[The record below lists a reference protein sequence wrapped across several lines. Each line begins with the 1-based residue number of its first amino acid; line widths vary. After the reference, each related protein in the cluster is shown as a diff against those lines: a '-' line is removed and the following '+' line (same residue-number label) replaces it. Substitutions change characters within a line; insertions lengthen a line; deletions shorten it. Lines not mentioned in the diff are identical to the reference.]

1 MSRDV
6 VIIGGGITG
15 LAAAHRLQAALGP
28 GAVTLLECT
37 DSLGGKIRS
46 RRLGEFLL
54 EDGPDSIL
62 ASRPAG
68 VQLCQAL
75 GIASRLVGTE
85 PHAAPSQVKRGDRLF
100 PLPAGFSGLV
110 PSRRGQ
116 LLTSRLLSL
125 PGRIRAALEPLV
137 RPGDGEADESVGA
150 FFRRRFGPEA
160 YSRLFEPL
168 LAGIHAGDGDQLSL
182 DATFPQ
188 LRELERTAGSVLK
201 GMRGREQ
208 AAVPPGSA
216 FVTFP
221 GGLAELVDAL
231 AEQLTGTDLRTSS
244 KVIAVE
250 ADGPGY
256 RVTLAS
262 GTDIAAQALVIA
274 TPAHAAAPLLAALDP
289 ELAGSLRSIPHVDT
303 AVVSLAFRRTD
314 VHHPLPGYGYLSP
327 RIEGGPVV
335 GCTFVSRKFAGR
347 APSDTH
353 LFRCFIGRH
362 GDDALA
368 LADHAE
374 LVRLARAELRRTLG
388 IHAEPVLA
396 QVARW
401 PGGMP
406 QYTVGHR
413 DRVEAI
419 MQGAARWPRLA
430 LAGAS
435 YDGVGIPDC
444 IASGWRAADALAPT
458 LVPA

>member
-15 LAAAHRLQAALGP
+15 LAAAHRLQSTLGP

-37 DSLGGKIRS
+37 DTLGGKIRS
-46 RRLGEFLL
+46 QRQGEFLL
-54 EDGPDSIL
+54 EAGPDSIL
-62 ASRPAG
+62 VSRPAG
-68 VQLCQAL
+68 LQLCREL

-110 PSRRGQ
+110 PSRRSQ
-116 LLTSRLLSL
+116 LLASRLLSL
-125 PGRIRAALEPLV
+125 PGRIRAVLEPLV
-137 RPGDGEADESVGA
+137 PPAGGEADESVGA
-150 FFRRRFGPEA
+150 FFRRRFGREA

-188 LRELERTAGSVLK
+188 VRELERTAGSVLK

-208 AAVPPGSA
+208 AAVPLGAA
-216 FVTFP
+216 FMTFP
-221 GGLAELVDAL
+221 GGLAELVNAL
-231 AEQLTGTDLRTSS
+231 AEQLNGTDLRTSS
-244 KVIAVE
+244 GAIAVE
-250 ADGPGY
+250 ADRPGY
-256 RVTLAS
+256 RVILACGS
-262 GTDIAAQALVIA
+262 SISTHALIIA
-274 TPAHAAAPLLAALDP
+274 TPAHAAAPLLAALDA
-289 ELAGSLRSIPHVDT
+289 ELASCLRSIPHVHT
-303 AVVSLAFRRTD
+303 AVVSLAYQRAD

-335 GCTFVSRKFAGR
+335 ACTFVSRKFAGR
-347 APSDTH
+347 APSHTH

-362 GDDALA
+362 GNDASA
-368 LADHAE
+368 LADQAE

-388 IHAEPVLA
+388 IYAEPIMA
-396 QVARW
+396 QVVRW

-406 QYTVGHR
+406 QYTLGHR
-413 DRVEAI
+413 DRVDAI
-419 MQGAARWPRLA
+419 MQGATRWPRLA

-435 YDGVGIPDC
+435 FGGVGIPDC
-444 IASGWRAADALAPT
+444 IASGWRAADALAPA
-458 LVPA
+458 LVPT

>member
-1 MSRDV
+1 M

-15 LAAAHRLQAALGP
+15 LAAAHRLQATLGP
-28 GAVTLLECT
+28 GAVTLLESADT
-37 DSLGGKIRS
+37 LGGKIRS
-46 RRLGEFLL
+46 ERRGEFLL
-54 EDGPDSIL
+54 EAGPDSML

-68 VQLCQAL
+68 LQLCREL

-125 PGRIRAALEPLV
+125 RGRIRAALEPLV
-137 RPGDGEADESVGA
+137 PPAGGEGDESVGA
-150 FFRRRFGPEA
+150 FFRRRFGREA

-168 LAGIHAGDGDQLSL
+168 LAGMHAGDGDQLSL

-188 LRELERTAGSVLK
+188 VRELERTAGSVLK
-201 GMRGREQ
+201 GMRDREQ
-208 AAVPPGSA
+208 TAVPLGAA

-231 AEQLTGTDLRTSS
+231 TEKLTGTDLRTSS
-244 KVIAVE
+244 RAIAVE

-256 RVTLAS
+256 RVTLAGGPGIS
-262 GTDIAAQALVIA
+262 AHALIIA
-274 TPAHAAAPLLAALDP
+274 TPTHATAPLLAALDP
-289 ELAGSLRSIPHVDT
+289 ELAGWLRSIPHVDT
-303 AVVSLAFRRTD
+303 AVVSLAFRRAD

-327 RIEGGPVV
+327 RTEGGPVV
-335 GCTFVSRKFAGR
+335 ACTFVSRKFAGR

-362 GDDALA
+362 GNDVSA

-374 LVRLARAELRRTLG
+374 LVRLARVELRRTLG
-388 IHAEPVLA
+388 IHAEPVMA

-406 QYTVGHR
+406 QYTLGHR
-413 DRVEAI
+413 DRVDAI
-419 MQGAARWPRLA
+419 MQRAARWPRLA

-435 YDGVGIPDC
+435 YGGVGIPDC

-458 LVPA
+458 LVPT